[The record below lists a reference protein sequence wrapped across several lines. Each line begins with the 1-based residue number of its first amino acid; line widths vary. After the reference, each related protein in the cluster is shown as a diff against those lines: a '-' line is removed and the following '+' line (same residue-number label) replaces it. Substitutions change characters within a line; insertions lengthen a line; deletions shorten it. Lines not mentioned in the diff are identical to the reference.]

1 MVIGSSLVG
10 SSGVPGSFISCTSAL
25 PLEVTRNV
33 TYMGL
38 PSKAAFAAGRSVVTE
53 PFQEP
58 ARVFSLSN
66 DFCASDWAGL
76 EDFCGSD
83 WAKTPIARNNKKA
96 DTVMRSDFIFSFSL
110 IPYFFQPASY
120 LLVYSVA
127 NLLKNHSISCTVT
140 VNY

>member
-25 PLEVTRNV
+25 PLDVTRNV

-83 WAKTPIARNNKKA
+83 CAKTPMARNNKKA
-96 DTVMRSDFIFSFSL
+96 DIVIRSDFIFSFSSNSL
-110 IPYFFQPASY
+110 QSFLFSQTSY
-120 LLVYSVA
+120 LLG
-127 NLLKNHSISCTVT
+127 LMQLQLPSIT
-140 VNY
+140 

>member
-83 WAKTPIARNNKKA
+83 WAKTPMARNNKKA
-96 DTVMRSDFIFSFSL
+96 DTVMRSDFIFSFSFNSL
-110 IPYFFQPASY
+110 QFILFSQTSY
-120 LLVYSVA
+120 LLGLMQLQRPS
-127 NLLKNHSISCTVT
+127 LTEFLTVL
-140 VNY
+140 